1 MKTAS
6 RRNAIPA
13 RGFSFTATDPNVKI
27 KNGKIIVL
35 IILMAAAYFIHKD
48 KWAWSDRYAIW
59 RNPPSPAVVELADKT
74 VMNALARRIFFA
86 SVPSIDDAEDINVN
100 CADIET
106 TLIILGCHARGRIHV
121 FNVRDKRIIDAKY
134 VTSAHE
140 MLHAAY
146 ARLSKNERAKI
157 NRLLEEAYQQVSEDS
172 ELRGIMAEYLRTK
185 PELLHN
191 ELHSILGTEH
201 AGLSP
206 ELEKYYARYFVDRN
220 IIIEMSIRYRDVFNK
235 LEAEQAR
242 LKVLMDR
249 LAESIRT
256 DASIL
261 DTLVLWLNTDID
273 AFNNREFY
281 SMSEFNEERRALI
294 ERESEINNFRAEI
307 EANIIQHDKWVEQYN
322 SLGGKIQQLNN
333 QLDSKSL
340 TGIRA
345 IK

>member
-1 MKTAS
+1 M
-6 RRNAIPA
+6 
-13 RGFSFTATDPNVKI
+13 
-27 KNGKIIVL
+27 
-35 IILMAAAYFIHKD
+35 
-48 KWAWSDRYAIW
+48 
-59 RNPPSPAVVELADKT
+59 
-74 VMNALARRIFFA
+74 
-86 SVPSIDDAEDINVN
+86 
-100 CADIET
+100 
-106 TLIILGCHARGRIHV
+106 
-121 FNVRDKRIIDAKY
+121 
-134 VTSAHE
+134 
-140 MLHAAY
+140 
-146 ARLSKNERAKI
+146 
-157 NRLLEEAYQQVSEDS
+157 
-172 ELRGIMAEYLRTK
+172 
-185 PELLHN
+185 
-191 ELHSILGTEH
+191 HSILGTEH

-220 IIIEMSIRYRDVFNK
+220 IIIEMSIRYRNVFNK